1 MSVAGFVT
9 EGPLLLAAPV
19 AAAAGLISFLSPC
32 VLPLVPGYLS
42 YVAGLSGRDL
52 ERSAEPVRAKQPVAA
67 SAGPVDVVPAATPA
81 QPAGSD
87 TSGADASGAGPSGT
101 GSSDADPS
109 GASPSRPGR
118 SRPATAVRGRVVAGA
133 ALFVLGFTA
142 VFVSYGVLFG
152 SLGDGLRRHQRGV
165 EQVLGLLTIVLGLAF
180 AGIFSRLPIAN
191 REWRIHRLPARG
203 LLGAPLLGVLFGV
216 GWTPC
221 IGPTLVAVQ
230 GLALNSAT
238 AARGAAL
245 SAAYCI
251 GLGVPFLLVAVA
263 VRRGL
268 GALAAVRRHTRL
280 VTMIGGVLL
289 VVVGVL
295 EFTGAWNDVII
306 WLRDTLPGFGESPL

>member
-52 ERSAEPVRAKQPVAA
+52 ERSPEPVRTAQPVAA
-67 SAGPVDVVPAATPA
+67 GSGAPEPTPSPVPA
-81 QPAGSD
+81 QPTGSD
-87 TSGADASGAGPSGT
+87 PPGT
-101 GSSDADPS
+101 EAARTD
-109 GASPSRPGR
+109 RP
-118 SRPATAVRGRVVAGA
+118 RPATAVRGRVVAGA

-238 AARGAAL
+238 ATRGAAL

-263 VRRGL
+263 VRHGL

-280 VTMIGGVLL
+280 VTVIGGVLL

-295 EFTGAWNDVII
+295 EFTGTWNDVII